1 MATTFDTALPVPHA
15 TRAVWAGRIVSALAL
30 AMLGLDA
37 AMKLAVP
44 QAMIDHS
51 PPLGLPADPGLY
63 RMLGGILLVAVVL
76 HIVPRTRLIGA
87 LLITAFLGG
96 AVAVNLR
103 AGMPLFSNIL
113 FGAYLGLL
121 VWAGYYLRDA
131 KLRALLG

>member
-1 MATTFDTALPVPHA
+1 MATTFDIALSAPNA
-15 TRAVWAGRIVSALAL
+15 TRTVWAGRIMSGLAL

-37 AMKLAVP
+37 VMKLAVP
-44 QAMIDHS
+44 QLMIDNS

-76 HIVPRTRLIGA
+76 HLVPRTRLIGA

-103 AGMPLFSNIL
+103 AGMPLFSNTL
-113 FGAYLGLL
+113 FGVYLGLL

-131 KLRALLG
+131 KLRALLA